1 MWYLLSVKTVP
12 RVCPVCSK
20 DYMADPARLAIGRQ
34 TTCSRGC
41 SYALRAQGLSAS
53 TVTRCPVCEKDFE
66 LAPSHAAK
74 AKHGTSFC
82 SKDCH
87 YRGRTLG
94 LTKRTVTRPYVYTME
109 GKTAMLAASNTPKG
123 QRVFHPVNCTM
134 CKVEFDDP
142 TDGRVR
148 LSGWV
153 FCSLKCC
160 NRYRRGPNNP
170 AWRGGHSKYY
180 GPDWRPVRKAARE
193 RDKVCRR
200 CGAPPT
206 TRQLDVHHIIPVGS
220 FPNQNDANTMDN
232 VVAVCHLCH
241 MFVEW
246 NGMDFTP

>member
-1 MWYLLSVKTVP
+1 MRTLP

-20 DYMADPARLAIGRQ
+20 DYMADPARLALGKQ
-34 TTCSRGC
+34 TTCSRKC
-41 SYALRAQGLSAS
+41 SYTLRGESLRDAS
-53 TVTRCPVCEKDFE
+53 MVVCPVCEGEFK
-66 LAPSHAAK
+66 APPSK
-74 AKHGTSFC
+74 VSRAKHGSVFC
-82 SKDCH
+82 SRKCH

-94 LTKRTVTRPYVYTME
+94 ITKRVVTRPYIYTPE
-109 GKTAMLAASNTPKG
+109 GKAAMLASSNTPKG

-142 TDGRVR
+142 QDGRERVH
-148 LSGWV
+148 GWV

-170 AWRGGHSKYY
+170 AWRGGHPKYY
-180 GPDWRPVRKAARE
+180 GSDWREVRRAVRE

-200 CGAPPT
+200 CGTPPN

-220 FPNQNDANTMDN
+220 FPNRNDAHTMNN
-232 VVAVCHLCH
+232 VVGVCHPCH
-241 MFVEW
+241 MFIEW

>member
-1 MWYLLSVKTVP
+1 MKTVP

-20 DYMADPARLAIGRQ
+20 DYMADPARLALGKQ
-34 TTCSRGC
+34 TTCSRKC
-41 SYALRAQGLSAS
+41 SYALRASVMGESAIVS
-53 TVTRCPVCEKDFE
+53 CPVCETKFNV
-66 LAPSHAAK
+66 APSKAAL
-74 AKHGTSFC
+74 AKHGVNFC
-82 SKDCH
+82 SRKCH
-87 YRGRTLG
+87 YKGRTLG
-94 LTKRTVTRPYVYTME
+94 FTKRVVTRPYVYTAE
-109 GKTAMLAASNTPKG
+109 GKAAMIASSSTPKG
-123 QRVFHPVNCTM
+123 QRAFHPLICTM

-148 LSGWV
+148 LSGWT

-160 NRYRRGPNNP
+160 NTYRKGPNNP

-180 GPDWRPVRKAARE
+180 GPDWRPVRRAARE

-200 CGAPPT
+200 CGTPPG

-220 FPNQNDANTMDN
+220 FPNRNDANTMDN
-232 VVAVCHLCH
+232 VVAVCHPCH